1 MSIIAELV
9 QGGITGIL
17 NSFSNAARVFKADAT
32 QGAVLDEAVDKLKA
46 DLLTLAMQVESK
58 AMEAVNASIQA
69 ELTAKSEHWIQWAW
83 RPLNG
88 MVLAFG
94 SLSAVLITMYAAVVT
109 ITGVHPEALGQIPA
123 IVNSVAMVL
132 AIPGAVCG
140 VTAWYRGQTQLENSK
155 K

>member
-1 MSIIAELV
+1 MSIVSELV

-17 NSFSNAARVFKADAT
+17 NSFSNAARIFKADAT

-69 ELTAKSEHWIQWAW
+69 ELAAKSEHWLQWSW

-94 SLSAVLITMYAAVVT
+94 SLAAVLITLYAAVVT
-109 ITGVHPEALGQIPA
+109 ITGQHPEALGSIPA

-140 VTAWYRGQTQLENSK
+140 VTAWYRGQTQLESSK